1 VGIWN
6 WHYAKSIWARET
18 VADILTLAGGAGYTA
33 AVFAIGRL
41 SSSFDWSTLFD
52 TDSKKAVLQKSKKDS
67 RGAAAGLLSEIKQE
81 LDTHSASTRR
91 LNEQLDSA
99 DHDLICDQAKATRT
113 DNSEFQKF
121 LADRCSQL
129 EKLQDSRGGAIGQVL
144 GKLAGH
150 RERASER
157 AG

>member
-1 VGIWN
+1 M
-6 WHYAKSIWARET
+6 
-18 VADILTLAGGAGYTA
+18 ADLWTMAGGVGYTA

-41 SSSFDWSTLFD
+41 SASFDWSTLFD
-52 TDSKKAVLQKSKKDS
+52 ADSKKAAPQKPKKDS

-113 DNSEFQKF
+113 DNTEFQKF
-121 LADRCSQL
+121 LDPAWPAPVR
-129 EKLQDSRGGAIGQVL
+129 
-144 GKLAGH
+144 
-150 RERASER
+150 
-157 AG
+157 